1 MAEFE
6 FLNAGNSEAQE
17 KGALSVLFA
26 QSGAWMAAT
35 GVLDGLVVTQTPT
48 ASGSVLIASG
58 SAVVQPTIT
67 AGASLLVNPSQKTL
81 DIFTANPV
89 GGLPRNDIIEFDS
102 LTALISVRVGVPNAT
117 PTDPTVPATSDALA
131 RLRHAASATT
141 IPTAKIDQLQ
151 VPTTLRQPPTP
162 IMPHVRVRA
171 ATAVS
176 RAGGAWNAAPL
187 DTLTDASGVAVA
199 TVSGYQ
205 VNILTAGLY
214 NLAPS
219 VSMSGSSGFAVRL
232 LNNSTTEVLASTQI
246 ESGIQ
251 PVSSVSVTRRL
262 AAGTG
267 LLLQVY
273 PTSTLSTSV
282 DGGLTPTSLSVT
294 RLSD

>member
-1 MAEFE
+1 MEFE
-6 FLNAGNSEAQE
+6 YHNTGNSEAQE

-26 QSGAWMAAT
+26 QSSSWMAAT

-89 GGLPRNDIIEFDS
+89 GGLWRNDIIEFDS

-117 PTDPTVPATSDALA
+117 PTDPTVPATSVALA

-162 IMPHVRVRA
+162 IMGHVRVRA
-171 ATAVS
+171 ATGVS

-187 DTLTDASGVAVA
+187 DTLTDASGAAVA

-205 VNILTAGLY
+205 VSILTAGLY
-214 NLAPS
+214 NLAAS

-273 PTSTLSTSV
+273 PTSTLSTSA
-282 DGGLTPTSLSVT
+282 DGGLTPTCLSVT